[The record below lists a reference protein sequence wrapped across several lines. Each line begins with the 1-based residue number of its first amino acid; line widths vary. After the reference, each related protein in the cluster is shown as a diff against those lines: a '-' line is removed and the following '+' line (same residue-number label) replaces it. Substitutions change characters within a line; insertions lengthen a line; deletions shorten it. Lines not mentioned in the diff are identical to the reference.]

1 VKQSN
6 VISQQYLLIALVV
19 AALVYCACSPI
30 STGGIET
37 MVPKHASTLIAQRG
51 DTTWDLVALGD
62 STPTGYRVGT
72 GHSYVEVY
80 AEYIQQDLGVE
91 VVVHNWSTNSTRAVA
106 EWVAEVRTNDEL
118 RDDLRNAEV
127 VTLWLGWHDVIPNIG
142 VPRGGPC
149 YPRSQEVDLDCLAEV
164 TAPMESAFENLLS
177 EIVSLAS
184 PDKTLILIGEV
195 GIPSLFVRRW
205 QEDGTFDDLQQHA
218 YEVWREYL
226 VQAADRHRVYMVNT
240 YEVLNGAT
248 GDQDMIPDYHQPDG
262 LHLNEQGH
270 KLLADLHR
278 QAGYE
283 YLR

>member
-205 QEDGTFDDLQQHA
+205 QEDRTFDDLQQYA

-248 GDQDMIPDYHQPDG
+248 G
-262 LHLNEQGH
+262 
-270 KLLADLHR
+270 
-278 QAGYE
+278 
-283 YLR
+283 